1 MLETA
6 VAIVLD
12 DARPQLEPVRV
23 EFHAQSVAAGIPL
36 HVTLLYPF
44 VPSEQLDDRIVA
56 ALSDFFARRAWFTLT
71 LVGIAEFP
79 RVVYADPEPRDELD
93 AMMRGLWEQFPDY
106 PPYEGE
112 IADPVPHATLAEL
125 EQDASQ
131 ADIVAGIRAKTESL
145 FPLTCVIRD
154 VALLEEHEPD
164 RWRERQRF
172 PLRSS

>member
-1 MLETA
+1 VNRKL
-6 VAIVLD
+6 VV
-12 DARPQLEPVRV
+12 
-23 EFHAQSVAAGIPL
+23 
-36 HVTLLYPF
+36 F
-44 VPSEQLDDRIVA
+44 VPSEQLDDLIVA
-56 ALSDFFARRAWFTLT
+56 ALTDFFARRAGFTLT

-79 RVVYADPEPRDELD
+79 RVVYAAPEPRDELG
-93 AMMRGLWEQFPDY
+93 AMMRALWEKFPDY

-131 ADIVAGIRAKTESL
+131 ADIVAGIRARTESL
-145 FPLTCVIRD
+145 FPLTCAIRD
-154 VALLEEHEPD
+154 VALLEEHAPN